1 MLYKDKIALVTGSNS
16 GGLGQTIAEDLAR
29 EGAKGIVLTGRSLDK
44 KDDAIKAVEKHGTE
58 VLFVQADLSKVED
71 CQKLIE
77 ATDKHFGSVDGLVNS
92 AATTNRGTIEN
103 TTVEMWESHM
113 SLNLRAPFLLM
124 QGCIKIMQREKI
136 SGSIVN
142 ILSTSAHGGQPF
154 ITPYCT
160 SKGGLMALT
169 KNVANSQRYNR
180 IRVNAVAPGWIDTPG
195 EHVIQKKFHDAPDDW
210 VERAEKK
217 LPMGKMIQPKELAK
231 LVTLMLSDQGGVMTG
246 TIVDY
251 DQRVIGA
258 FDT

>member
-1 MLYKDKIALVTGSNS
+1 
-16 GGLGQTIAEDLAR
+16 
-29 EGAKGIVLTGRSLDK
+29 
-44 KDDAIKAVEKHGTE
+44 
-58 VLFVQADLSKVED
+58 
-71 CQKLIE
+71 
-77 ATDKHFGSVDGLVNS
+77 
-92 AATTNRGTIEN
+92 
-103 TTVEMWESHM
+103 
-113 SLNLRAPFLLM
+113 
-124 QGCIKIMQREKI
+124 
-136 SGSIVN
+136 
-142 ILSTSAHGGQPF
+142 
-154 ITPYCT
+154 
-160 SKGGLMALT
+160 MALT